1 MVMPSGDAQSK
12 FEQELQRAKKGAQR
26 RAERAEIKNK
36 PHKRGAG
43 TFKERRR
50 DGQEVAEYLYV
61 EKELLVDDSY
71 LDMARQVLAAHGFAI
86 VRVRGSRVTGL
97 SLIELD
103 QDAAAVMDACVA
115 ELDRSRISL
124 NHVLDTSGWGAF
136 CPATEPLPPPPG
148 ATPIP
153 PAQAS
158 PNGGRRPRVAV
169 IDTGLLGQEDTDA
182 HAWLTGV
189 TGEADDDAYLSP
201 PSDPPPKWI
210 APYGGHGTFVAG
222 VVRCVAG
229 TNCVVEVNDALVGGV
244 VDEVTIAAELRDI
257 ISRKPDVV
265 SISAGLYTRDN
276 LPPLAFT
283 SLFSSLTQQ
292 QKDEI
297 AFVAA
302 AGNDKTAEPFWP
314 AAFETSRG
322 HPVDVLAVGALDNAD
337 NIAVFSNRAEWVD
350 LYAPGVDHVNAF
362 CNGSYRDL
370 SGNDHVFSG
379 LAQWSGT
386 SFATPLVS
394 GLIARTMIEKPD
406 VSGPVAAAQVIDS
419 AQTGF
424 PPGEGPR
431 IPHWWPSRSS
441 ADRDR

>member
-1 MVMPSGDAQSK
+1 MVMSSDDSPSR
-12 FEQELQRAKKGAQR
+12 FEQELQRAKENAQR
-26 RAERAEIKNK
+26 RAERAETKNK

-71 LDMARQVLAAHGFAI
+71 LDTARQVLAAHGFAI
-86 VRVRGSRVTGL
+86 VRVRGSRIHGL

-103 QDAAAVMDACVA
+103 EDAGAVMDAAAA

-136 CPATEPLPPPPG
+136 CPATEPLPPAPG

-153 PAQAS
+153 PAQAPPS
-158 PNGGRRPRVAV
+158 GVRTPRVAV
-169 IDTGLLGQEDTDA
+169 IDTGLLGREDTDT
-182 HAWLTGV
+182 HPWLNGV
-189 TGEADDDAYLSP
+189 TGEPDDDAYLP
-201 PSDPPPKWI
+201 PPPDPPPKRI

-229 TNCVVEVNDALVGGV
+229 ANCVVEVNDALVGGV
-244 VDEVTIAAELRDI
+244 VDEVTIAAELQEV
-257 ISRKPDVV
+257 ISRRPDVV

-283 SLFSSLTQQ
+283 SLFNSLTQQ
-292 QKDEI
+292 QKDET

-302 AGNDKTAEPFWP
+302 AGNDGTAEPFWP
-314 AAFETSRG
+314 AAFETSQG
-322 HPVDVLAVGALDNAD
+322 HPVDVLAVGALDAAD
-337 NIAVFSNRAEWVD
+337 DIAVFSNHAEWVD
-350 LYAPGVDHVNAF
+350 LYAPGVDHINAF
-362 CNGSYRDL
+362 CNGTYRDL
-370 SGNDHVFSG
+370 SGNDRIFSG

-394 GLIARTMIEKPD
+394 GLIAKTMIEKPD

-431 IPHWWPSRSS
+431 VPHWWP
-441 ADRDR
+441 